1 MCIAHS
7 APAIAIVGKPNVEN
21 IETGKGEGC
30 RARYGQGQVA
40 SQALGV
46 QKSYTPDKKHIN
58 QIEVSI
64 ARDTSIDKD
73 VLAFLAKRR
82 EETTRSR

>member
-1 MCIAHS
+1 MKISRLAKAKDA
-7 APAIAIVGKPNVEN
+7 APDMVKV
-21 IETGKGEGC
+21 KL
-30 RARYGQGQVA
+30 
-40 SQALGV
+40 QAKHLAFK
-46 QKSYTPDKKHIN
+46 KSYTPDKKHIN

>member
-1 MCIAHS
+1 M
-7 APAIAIVGKPNVEN
+7 VKV
-21 IETGKGEGC
+21 KL
-30 RARYGQGQVA
+30 
-40 SQALGV
+40 QAKHLAFK
-46 QKSYTPDKKHIN
+46 KSYTPDKKHIN